1 MRGKIVKG
9 IGGFYYVN
17 TGQDQIYACR
27 ARGIFRLE
35 GKKPLVGDEVE
46 IEVLDEAE
54 KEGNLVQIHNR
65 KNQLIRPAVSNVDQA
80 LVLFAAS
87 DPKPNLNLLDR
98 FLILMERQQVPV
110 LICFNKADLLGDQ
123 ELAALY
129 ENYQK
134 SGYPVFVISVE
145 KEEGLEELRKLLLG
159 KTTVMAGPSGV
170 GKSSFLN
177 KMKPE
182 AAMETGEVSRKIKRG
197 RHTTRHSEFFEIGP
211 ESFLMD
217 TPGFSS
223 IYLDGI
229 EPEELQEY
237 FPEFAQWTGQ
247 CRFTGCAHIG
257 ERDCGVKRA
266 LEEGKLSRTRYE
278 NYVLLYRE
286 LKEKRRY

>member
-1 MRGKIVKG
+1 M
-9 IGGFYYVN
+9 
-17 TGQDQIYACR
+17 
-27 ARGIFRLE
+27 
-35 GKKPLVGDEVE
+35 
-46 IEVLDEAE
+46 
-54 KEGNLVQIHNR
+54 
-65 KNQLIRPAVSNVDQA
+65 
-80 LVLFAAS
+80 
-87 DPKPNLNLLDR
+87 
-98 FLILMERQQVPV
+98 